1 MSCGGRPTA
10 LLLLVL
16 AACSRKDQASAEDA
30 SPRGASSTV
39 AASPDAGATP
49 AEPPRER
56 TPKELLDE
64 HRRTLSAFAEQ
75 GKYTEVCK
83 GAPWFNQIICV
94 WVAARAE
101 GKPVGRPDGELFRAF
116 FYKEHWKHAYGR
128 ILGDPTAPGDL
139 EVSVNGYR
147 NHCILELT
155 DTKYSSKGNFNLWV
169 QEQPETRE
177 ITLNSGSTANWV
189 VLEEA
194 SLAKALMD
202 LAHSGGGIEG
212 TAMAKDAMKM
222 IAEYQTY
229 AELKGEIPPV
239 PGAAPTGASPDA
251 GATPSASSASPTAA
265 STSAA
270 TPSAVTVKTAAA
282 APPAPVTP
290 PKNPRARAECLSTC
304 VSKCAD
310 DAACERACATKCPA
324 S

>member
-1 MSCGGRPTA
+1 MSCDGRRTA
-10 LLLLVL
+10 LLLLAL

-30 SPRGASSTV
+30 SPPGASSAV
-39 AASPDAGATP
+39 AASPDAAATP

-64 HRRTLSAFAEQ
+64 HRRTLGTFAEQ

-83 GAPWFNQIICV
+83 GAPWFNQTICA

-101 GKPVGRPDGELFRAF
+101 GKAVGRPDGELFRAF

-239 PGAAPTGASPDA
+239 PGSAPVAATTDA
-251 GATPSASSASPTAA
+251 GSTPSASASVAATGAQPAPTTAA
-265 STSAA
+265 PTPKGAAAVPVQAA
-270 TPSAVTVKTAAA
+270 TPR
-282 APPAPVTP
+282 
-290 PKNPRARAECLSTC
+290 NPRARAECLSGC
-304 VSKCAD
+304 VSKCAE
-310 DAACERACATKCPA
+310 DAACERACAGKCP
-324 S
+324 SS